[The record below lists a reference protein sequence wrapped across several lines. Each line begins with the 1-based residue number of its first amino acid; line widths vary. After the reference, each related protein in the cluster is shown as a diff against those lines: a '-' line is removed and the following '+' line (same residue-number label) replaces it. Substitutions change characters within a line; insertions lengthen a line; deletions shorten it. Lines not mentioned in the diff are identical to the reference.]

1 MYEASPVT
9 SQSTQAQSRYV
20 EANGQRL
27 HYRRWSADGPPL
39 IFLHG
44 VTSSATSWDEI
55 APEFAADF
63 SVMAFDLR
71 GHGLSSK
78 PTEGYSWADHY
89 AADIADFLR
98 SHVNEPAVLVGHS
111 LGAVVTAPVAAGVPD
126 RVRCIVL
133 EDPPAFAPSEDH
145 ARTLDRFRPV
155 LALKRMAYEVRL
167 ARLVDAMNGDQR
179 AAQRRADSLEAMA
192 EQVLVE
198 LLAGD
203 NAYRPDDW
211 FPRVSCP
218 SLVILGNTEKGAV
231 VRGEDRPRLTSLLRD
246 SRLVEWD
253 DVGHGIHTEQ
263 PQRFVAEVRAF
274 LDSLGTGTA
283 LS

>member
-1 MYEASPVT
+1 MT
-9 SQSTQAQSRYV
+9 SHYTQAQSRYV
-20 EANGQRL
+20 EVNGQRL
-27 HYRRWSADGPPL
+27 HYRLWSTDGPPL
-39 IFLHG
+39 ILLHG

-55 APEFAADF
+55 APEFAADYC
-63 SVMAFDLR
+63 VMAFDLR

-78 PTEGYSWADHY
+78 PAAGYSWADHY
-89 AADIADFLR
+89 AADIVDFLR

-111 LGAVVTAPVAAGVPD
+111 LGAVVTAPVAAGVPE
-126 RVRCIVL
+126 RVRCVVM

-145 ARTLDRFRPV
+145 ARTQDRFKPV
-155 LALKRMAYEVRL
+155 LALKHMRYEERL
-167 ARLVDAMNGDQR
+167 ARLVDALDGDRQ
-179 AAQRRADSLEAMA
+179 AAQRRAENLETMA

-211 FPRVSCP
+211 FPRVACP
-218 SLVILGNTEKGAV
+218 SLVSLGNTDKGAV
-231 VRGEDRPRLTSLLRD
+231 VRGEDRARLTTLLRD
-246 SRLVEWD
+246 SRLVEWQ
-253 DVGHGIHTEQ
+253 DVGHGIHAEQ